1 MSLFAQPSALLLLA
15 VLPSL
20 WVIVRQA
27 ARGREESL
35 DRFGDRRLLS
45 RSSALP
51 EGRPSPLRSA
61 FRWSGLAAAVIAL
74 ARPQIGRHPAALP
87 ATGRDIIVALD
98 LSRSMKATDVGM
110 SRLELAKRFAWR
122 LGATHPGDRVGMVIF
137 AGAAF
142 LQLPPTNDLGTL
154 QRFLDAASPD
164 DIADPATNVAS
175 ALRVSERALRKE
187 RTLIG
192 SRAVILLSDGERSEG
207 ALDPIFE
214 LYRRAHIPIFAVGI
228 GTVEGAQVPADS
240 GAAEGPWHL
249 DDVGRPVIS
258 RLAEADLRKLAQVSN
273 GAYARWDDARGLEE
287 MTQAIGNLEARI
299 LGTQGATEPN
309 ERYQWP
315 LFVAVAV
322 LLSEMILGALARA
335 STGGQAV
342 KRSRN
347 VVPDQRIGAE
357 RLPRARVASS
367 NSLGRE
373 LTSRPLQATRAPSPS
388 PLTARPPDRLTA
400 LAVILAA
407 GTASGLLSCNGGRA
421 DLVRGQQLYEAGKF
435 LEAYEAYQRVLHQEG
450 GPEVRYNTGNTL
462 YRLRQYTEAAKTWR
476 ESLNGPRDLKQQ
488 VFYNM
493 GNAYVRAAEDAN
505 ALSRYLDRAVEAYE
519 EALRIDPSDQEA
531 KWNLELALR
540 RRGDT
545 GEPGSRG
552 QGGRADYGRGNMR
565 EEGYEANRQT
575 AVGAMAGGGQG
586 GDEGE
591 SVEELDEQQA
601 RAMLEEVE
609 RQQLSTHEGRRQEK
623 GGSGHRDW

>member
-1 MSLFAQPSALLLLA
+1 MSLFAEPTALLLLA
-15 VLPSL
+15 VLPAL

-27 ARGREESL
+27 AREREQSL
-35 DRFGDRRLLS
+35 DRFGDRTLLS
-45 RSSALP
+45 RSSPLP
-51 EGRPSPLRSA
+51 ERRPAPFRSA
-61 FRWSGLAAAVIAL
+61 LRWSGLAMAVIAL

-87 ATGRDIIVALD
+87 ATGRDLIVALD

-110 SRLELAKRFAWR
+110 TRLELAKRFAWR
-122 LGATHPGDRVGMVIF
+122 LAATHTGDRVGMVIF

-142 LQLPPTNDLGTL
+142 LQLPPTSDLGTL

-164 DIADPATNVAS
+164 DIADPATNVAA

-192 SRAVILLSDGERSEG
+192 SRGVILLSDGERSEG
-207 ALDPIFE
+207 ALDPIFD

-228 GTVEGAQVPADS
+228 GTIEGARVPADS
-240 GAAEGPWHL
+240 GAVEGPWHL
-249 DDVGRPVIS
+249 DDIGRPIIS
-258 RLAEADLRKLAQVSN
+258 RLAEPDLRKLAQVSN

-287 MTQAIGNLEARI
+287 MTRAISNLEARI
-299 LGTQGATEPN
+299 LSNQANTEPN

-315 LFVAVAV
+315 LAVAV
-322 LLSEMILGALARA
+322 LALLADMLFRVPRSPFRA
-335 STGGQAV
+335 SGGQAV
-342 KRSRN
+342 RQSGDGRADRRTGGRAISRIAAAAAPISHRRSAG
-347 VVPDQRIGAE
+347 PPE
-357 RLPRARVASS
+357 RLS
-367 NSLGRE
+367 
-373 LTSRPLQATRAPSPS
+373 APTI
-388 PLTARPPDRLTA
+388 L
-400 LAVILAA
+400 LAA
-407 GTASGLLSCNGGRA
+407 TTVAGLLSCNGGRA
-421 DLVRGQQLYEAGKF
+421 DLLRGQQLYESGKY
-435 LEAYEAYQRVLHQEG
+435 LEAYEAYQRVLRQEG

-476 ESLNGPRDLKQQ
+476 ESLNGPAALKQE

-505 ALSRYLDRAVEAYE
+505 ALSRYLDRAIEAYE
-519 EALRIDPSDQEA
+519 EALRIDPADQDA

-552 QGGRADYGRGNMR
+552 QGGRADYGRGSMR

-601 RAMLEEVE
+601 RALLEEVE
-609 RQQLSTHEGRRQEK
+609 RQQLSTHEGRRQQK
-623 GGSGHRDW
+623 GGGAHRDW

>member
-15 VLPSL
+15 VLPAL

-27 ARGREESL
+27 LREREASL
-35 DRFGDRRLLS
+35 ERFGDRELLS
-45 RSSALP
+45 RSSTLP
-51 EGRPSPLRSA
+51 ERRPSPWRSA
-61 FRWSGLAAAVIAL
+61 LRWTALILAVVAL

-87 ATGRDIIVALD
+87 ATGRDLIIALD
-98 LSRSMKATDVGM
+98 LSRSMKATDVGTG
-110 SRLELAKRFAWR
+110 RLELAKRLAWR
-122 LGATHPGDRVGMVIF
+122 LTATHPGDRVGMVIF

-142 LQLPPTNDLGTL
+142 LQLPPTSDLGTL

-164 DIADPATNVAS
+164 DIADPATNVA
-175 ALRVSERALRKE
+175 AGLRVSERALRKE

-192 SRAVILLSDGERSEG
+192 SRGVILLSDGERSEG
-207 ALDPIFE
+207 ALDPILD

-228 GTVEGAQVPADS
+228 GTLEGAQVPADS

-249 DDVGRPVIS
+249 DDIGRPVVS
-258 RLAEADLRKLAQVSN
+258 RLAEEDLRKLAQVSN
-273 GAYARWDDARGLEE
+273 GAYARWDDSRGLEE
-287 MTQAIGNLEARI
+287 MTRAISNLEARI

-315 LFVAVAV
+315 LLVAV
-322 LLSEMILGALARA
+322 LALLADLLFHVPRSA
-335 STGGQAV
+335 FPVSGGQAV
-342 KRSRN
+342 RRSGAQKPDGRTGGPTRN
-347 VVPDQRIGAE
+347 AE
-357 RLPRARVASS
+357 R
-367 NSLGRE
+367 G
-373 LTSRPLQATRAPSPS
+373 TRNPP
-388 PLTARPPDRLTA
+388 TAWPPARLTA
-400 LAVILAA
+400 LIAA
-407 GTASGLLSCNGGRA
+407 GTLIGSLSCNGGRA
-421 DLVRGQQLYEAGKF
+421 DLVRGQQLYEAGRF
-435 LEAYEAYQRVLHQEG
+435 LEAYEAYQRVLRQEG

-476 ESLNGPRDLKQQ
+476 ESLNGPQDLKQQ

-505 ALSRYLDRAVEAYE
+505 ALSRYLDRAIEAYQ
-519 EALRIDPSDQEA
+519 EALRINPADQDA

-609 RQQLSTHEGRRQEK
+609 RQQLSTHEGRRQQR
-623 GGSGHRDW
+623 GGGAHRDW

>member
-15 VLPSL
+15 VLPAL
-20 WVIVRQA
+20 WLIVRQA
-27 ARGREESL
+27 LREREASL
-35 DRFGDRRLLS
+35 DRFGDRKLLS

-51 EGRPSPLRSA
+51 ERRPSPLRSVL
-61 FRWSGLAAAVIAL
+61 RWTGLALAVVAL

-87 ATGRDIIVALD
+87 ATGRDLIVALD

-110 SRLELAKRFAWR
+110 SRLELAKRLAWR
-122 LGATHPGDRVGMVIF
+122 LAATHPGDRVGMVVF

-142 LQLPPTNDLGTL
+142 LQLPPTSDLGTL

-164 DIADPATNVAS
+164 DIADPATNVAA

-192 SRAVILLSDGERSEG
+192 SRGVILLSDGERSEG

-214 LYRRAHIPIFAVGI
+214 LYRRAHIPIFAVGL
-228 GTVEGAQVPADS
+228 GTLEGARVPADS
-240 GAAEGPWHL
+240 GATEGPWHL
-249 DDVGRPVIS
+249 DDIGRPVIS
-258 RLAEADLRKLAQVSN
+258 RLAEEDLKKLAQVSN
-273 GAYARWDDARGLEE
+273 GAYARWNDPRGLEE
-287 MTQAIGNLEARI
+287 MIQAISHLDARI
-299 LGTQGATEPN
+299 LGSQGATEPS

-315 LFVAVAV
+315 LAVAV
-322 LLSEMILGALARA
+322 LALLADMLFRVPRSA
-335 STGGQAV
+335 FRVSGGPADRRTGGPAGRQ
-342 KRSRN
+342 S
-347 VVPDQRIGAE
+347 QIGS
-357 RLPRARVASS
+357 AS
-367 NSLGRE
+367 
-373 LTSRPLQATRAPSPS
+373 SPS
-388 PLTARPPDRLTA
+388 PLTARPPVRLSA
-400 LAVILAA
+400 LMTLLAA
-407 GTASGLLSCNGGRA
+407 GTLMGSLSCTGGRA

-435 LEAYEAYQRVLHQEG
+435 LEAYEAFQRVLRQEG
-450 GPEVRYNTGNTL
+450 GPEVRYNSGNTL

-476 ESLNGPRDLKQQ
+476 ESLNGPKDLKQQ

-505 ALSRYLDRAVEAYE
+505 ALSRYLDRAIEAYQ
-519 EALRIDPSDQEA
+519 EALRIDPTDQDA

-565 EEGYEANRQT
+565 DEGYEANRQT
-575 AVGAMAGGGQG
+575 AVGAVAGGGQG

-591 SVEELDEQQA
+591 SVEELDEQQT

-609 RQQLSTHEGRRQEK
+609 RQQLSTHEGRRQQK
-623 GGSGHRDW
+623 GGGAHRDW